1 MSSPLS
7 ITESSYGSGP
17 NDATNN
23 IGHILLQ
30 QRFEVGPALFDE
42 ALALCKERKFSA
54 SANRLRMLL
63 CLEPSHTPSIIL
75 LSKVLAR
82 LDKWEEAEIILSKAS
97 EHSLEISNDLLHAVQ
112 EGKKRHK
119 AKETQQ
125 YLHHIQKSKDELKR
139 IKSDFKNIYHENN
152 QYALEIIKLHRS
164 VKNWA
169 RLCAVVGG
177 GSLALLAYSLSIHTD
192 DPNDIS
198 SSMDP
203 SIIDEDLSNSIPMPP
218 AETISSPEVIEE
230 IIEPEI
236 IEAKPEPRPEPEPE
250 PEPEP
255 KPEPKAKYPTVHIVK
270 GGDTLSEIAE
280 KYYSRQS
287 LGTWLGQQ
295 NNTSAATLQLG
306 QELMIPT
313 PPPVE

>member
-1 MSSPLS
+1 
-7 ITESSYGSGP
+7 
-17 NDATNN
+17 
-23 IGHILLQ
+23 
-30 QRFEVGPALFDE
+30 
-42 ALALCKERKFSA
+42 
-54 SANRLRMLL
+54 LL
-63 CLEPSHTPSIIL
+63 CLEPSHTPSIRL

-82 LDKWEEAEIILSKAS
+82 LDKWDEAETILSKAS

-139 IKSDFKNIYHENN
+139 IKSDFKNISHENN

-192 DPNDIS
+192 DPNDIN

-203 SIIDEDLSNSIPMPP
+203 SSIEEGLPNTVPIPPTETNS
-218 AETISSPEVIEE
+218 TPEVIEE

-236 IEAKPEPRPEPEPE
+236 IEAKPEPE

-255 KPEPKAKYPTVHIVK
+255 KPEPKPEPEPEPEPKAKYPTVHIVRS
-270 GGDTLSEIAE
+270 GDTLSEIAE